1 MVVANNRGCPVCGVF
16 DFNEIIF
23 VAQAPK
29 FHVISAET
37 ELSSQLFGEVRL
49 VECLFCKHLFN
60 NAIQDNEKNPG
71 HGSFSTNAPV
81 SQSMFDRRKKI
92 MEFLSADG
100 DLSLNVLEVGAGSGA
115 LAVIFA
121 ESKNRVTVVEPEST
135 LDTDRLEKQGVRVIR
150 DVWPTSK
157 LISEKFDLILCVQV
171 LEHTERPREFLLE
184 LANHVE
190 GDGRIYLEVPSGD
203 WVKRHGSAAD
213 VHFPHWNYFTETMIQ
228 KLISECNLKISKRCE
243 LVNGRDIGYILQHI
257 AIKSDYSFQVPLQA
271 FDLDKLEES
280 LEIANSQIIKWNT
293 SINYAFYGTNSQSQA
308 AFGLLTGCKPKF
320 VFDDTPSYRGS
331 FAYSPQFRF
340 PIIEPSLDRLKEVDV
355 VVISVYIHDE
365 SIATKIRE
373 LGFSGEIFSL
383 RPPSDPSGKVKSL
396 FGEN

>member
-1 MVVANNRGCPVCGVF
+1 MKVSKLRSCPICESS
-16 DFNEIIF
+16 DFKEIIY
-23 VAQAPK
+23 VEQAPK

-37 ELSSQLFGEVRL
+37 ELTEYLFGKVRL
-49 VECLFCKHLFN
+49 VECSHCRHLFN
-60 NAIQDNEKNPG
+60 NEIQTNEKNPG

-100 DLSLNVLEVGAGSGA
+100 DSSLNVLEVGAGSGA
-115 LAVIFA
+115 LALIFA
-121 ESKNRVTVVEPEST
+121 ESKNRVTVVEPESA

-150 DVWPTSK
+150 DVWPSSQ
-157 LISEKFDLILCVQV
+157 LFGEKFDLILCVQV

-184 LANHVE
+184 LANHITD
-190 GDGRIYLEVPSGD
+190 DGRIYLEVPSGD
-203 WVKRHGSAAD
+203 WVKMHGSAAD

-228 KLISECNLKISKRCE
+228 KLASDCNLNISERCE

-257 AIKSDYSFQVPLQA
+257 ANKSDYSFQLPLQA
-271 FDLDKLEES
+271 FELDKLKES
-280 LEIANSQIIKWNT
+280 LEIANSQTIKWNI
-293 SINYAFYGTNSQSQA
+293 SLNYAFYGTNSQSQA

-331 FAYSPQFRF
+331 FAYSSQFRF
-340 PIIEPSLDRLKEVDV
+340 PILEPSLDRLKEVDA

-365 SIATKIRE
+365 AIAKKIRE

-396 FGEN
+396 FANC

>member
-1 MVVANNRGCPVCGVF
+1 MKMSNIRSCPICESS
-16 DFNEIIF
+16 DFKEIVY

-37 ELSSQLFGEVRL
+37 ELDKYLFGNVRL
-49 VECLFCKHLFN
+49 VECSNCQHSFN
-60 NAIQDNEKNPG
+60 NAIQANEKNPG

-81 SQSMFDRRKKI
+81 NQSMFDRRKKI
-92 MEFLSADG
+92 MDFLSADG

-115 LAVIFA
+115 LATIFV
-121 ESKNRVTVVEPEST
+121 ESKNRVTVVEPEPT
-135 LDTDRLEKQGVRVIR
+135 LDINRLEKLGIRVIQ
-150 DVWPTSK
+150 DVWPTSQP
-157 LISEKFDLILCVQV
+157 ISEKFDLILCVQV

-184 LANHVE
+184 LAKYIKD
-190 GDGRIYLEVPSGD
+190 DGRIYLEVPSGD
-203 WVKRHGSAAD
+203 WVKMHGSAAD

-228 KLISECNLKISKRCE
+228 KLAAECNLNISERCE

-271 FDLDKLEES
+271 FEIDKLEES
-280 LEIANSQIIKWNT
+280 LEIANSQITKWNT

-320 VFDDTPSYRGS
+320 IFDDTPSYRGS
-331 FAYSPQFRF
+331 FAYSSQFRF
-340 PIIEPSLDRLKEVDV
+340 PILEPSLDHLKEVDAV
-355 VVISVYIHDE
+355 LISVYIHDE
-365 SIATKIRE
+365 AIAKKIRE
-373 LGFSGEIFSL
+373 MGFSGEIYSL

-396 FGEN
+396 FAS

>member
-1 MVVANNRGCPVCGVF
+1 MAHNRGCPVCGTV

-115 LAVIFA
+115 LAAIFA

-190 GDGRIYLEVPSGD
+190 DDGRIYLEVPSGD
-203 WVKRHGSAAD
+203 WVKMHGSIAD
-213 VHFPHWNYFTETMIQ
+213 VSFPHWNYFTESMIQ
-228 KLISECNLKISKRCE
+228 KLATECNLEISEKCE
-243 LVNGRDIGYILQHI
+243 LIDGHDVGYVLQN
-257 AIKSDYSFQVPLQA
+257 KSFKSEYSFHVQNRP
-271 FDLDKLEES
+271 FGMDKLKKS
-280 LEIANSQIIKWNT
+280 LEVANSQIIMWNHNL
-293 SINYAFYGTNSQSQA
+293 NYAFYGTTTQSQA
-308 AFGLLTGCKPKF
+308 SFGVLKGCKPKF
-320 VFDDTPSYRGS
+320 IFDDTPSYRGS
-331 FAYSPQFRF
+331 FAYSSQFRF
-340 PIIEPSLDRLKEVDV
+340 PILEPSIDRLEEVDV
-355 VVISVYIHDE
+355 VVISSYVHDAA
-365 SIATKIRE
+365 IALKLRDV
-373 LGFSGEIFSL
+373 GFVGEIYSL

>member
-1 MVVANNRGCPVCGVF
+1 MSNIRSCPICGVF

-37 ELSSQLFGEVRL
+37 ELSNQLFGEVRL

-60 NAIQDNEKNPG
+60 NAIEDKEKNPG

-115 LAVIFA
+115 LAAIFA
-121 ESKNRVTVVEPEST
+121 ESKNLVTVVEPEST

-184 LANHVE
+184 LANYIND
-190 GDGRIYLEVPSGD
+190 DGRIYLEVPSGD

-257 AIKSDYSFQVPLQA
+257 AIKSDYAFQVPLQA
-271 FDLDKLEES
+271 FDLDKLQES

-293 SINYAFYGTNSQSQA
+293 NLNYAFYGTNSQSQA
-308 AFGLLTGCKPKF
+308 AFGLLTECQPKF

-331 FAYSPQFRF
+331 FAYSAQFRF

-365 SIATKIRE
+365 SIAIKIRE
-373 LGFSGEIFSL
+373 LGFDGEIFSL

-396 FGEN
+396 FSEN

>member
-1 MVVANNRGCPVCGVF
+1 MRVSNIRSCPICESF
-16 DFNEIIF
+16 DFNEIIY

-37 ELSSQLFGEVRL
+37 ELGSHLFGEVRL

-60 NAIQDNEKNPG
+60 NAIQDKEKNPG

-115 LAVIFA
+115 LAAIFA
-121 ESKNRVTVVEPEST
+121 ESKNLVTVVEPELT
-135 LDTDRLEKQGVRVIR
+135 LDADHLEKQGVRVIR
-150 DVWPTSK
+150 DVWPTNK

-171 LEHTERPREFLLE
+171 LEHTEKPREFLHE
-184 LANHVE
+184 LANCIH

-203 WVKRHGSAAD
+203 WVKTHGSAAD

-293 SINYAFYGTNSQSQA
+293 SLDYAFYGTNSQSQA

-331 FAYSPQFRF
+331 FAYSSQFRF
-340 PIIEPSLDRLKEVDV
+340 PIIEPSSDRLKEVDV

-365 SIATKIRE
+365 AIAKKIRE
-373 LGFSGEIFSL
+373 LGFDGEIYSL

-396 FGEN
+396 FSEI